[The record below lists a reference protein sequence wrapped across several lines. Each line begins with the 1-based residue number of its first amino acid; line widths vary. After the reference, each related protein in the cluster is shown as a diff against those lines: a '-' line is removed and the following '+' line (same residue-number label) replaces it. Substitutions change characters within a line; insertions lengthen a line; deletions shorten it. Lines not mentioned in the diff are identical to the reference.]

1 MIVTN
6 SNKYFINKL
15 IKIVNALR
23 HRDDK
28 VNKNWEKAAAD
39 YCISID
45 DDLFRAQTLI
55 DKKYAKTSIDMMVDA
70 IDNSPVPLWAIITKD
85 LSKIII
91 KDIGSGNYFSF
102 YIPDHVVKNI
112 SRLHIAHIC
121 NNTVNSIFVGKIDI
135 FNSSL
140 KETEHIS
147 SEYLNEFTL
156 SPIFKYNELLGISS
170 GDICYLIKE
179 PDDTLNNQ
187 GLW

>member
-23 HRDDK
+23 HRADK

-156 SPIFKYNELLGISS
+156 APIFKHNDRLDLPDGVYIEAGEEID
-170 GDICYLIKE
+170 DILTSK
-179 PDDTLNNQ
+179 